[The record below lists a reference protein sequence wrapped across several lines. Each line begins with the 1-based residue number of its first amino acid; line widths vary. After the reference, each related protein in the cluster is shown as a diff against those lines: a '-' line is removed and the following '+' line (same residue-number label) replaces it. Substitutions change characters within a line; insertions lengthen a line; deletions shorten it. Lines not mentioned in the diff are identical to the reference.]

1 MKKKCRRKRR
11 YENRLL
17 KLRSSCHIQRMT
29 RLLHL
34 ALKCI
39 TFTVGH
45 FTTFSVKLCMLHLRL
60 GKLLHLALNFITFT
74 VGITF
79 SVNLCHIYGW
89 YYISSCY
96 YI

>member
-1 MKKKCRRKRR
+1 MKKKCRRNLS

-17 KLRSSCHIQRMT
+17 KLSSSCHIQWMT
-29 RLLHL
+29 QLLHL

-39 TFTVGH
+39 TFMVGQ
-45 FTTFSVKLCMLHLRL
+45 FILHLALNCVTLRL
-60 GKLLHLALNFITFT
+60 AKLLHLALNFIAFM

-79 SVNLCHIYGW
+79 SINLCYIYGW
-89 YYISSCY
+89 YYISRCY